1 MPCESRAALRTNTL
15 ASSLRLDL
23 PLTHILRTVC
33 AILLWLNFCAPHGR
47 KKRDGVKHCP
57 LLRPL
62 AKTVQHCVQSRRDCI
77 SQPRVAT
84 RRAGAQRRR
93 RNELPSYLGQT
104 NNNPSTLKGL
114 QPAHPWPHKLAHVKS
129 ETCPERCTHS
139 GLSAKLSRRF
149 LQRQRLNSKFQK
161 QLC

>member
-1 MPCESRAALRTNTL
+1 

-47 KKRDGVKHCP
+47 KKRGGVEHCP

-77 SQPRVAT
+77 SQPRVA
-84 RRAGAQRRR
+84 
-93 RNELPSYLGQT
+93 RNELPSYPATLGQT
-104 NNNPSTLKGL
+104 NNNPINPEGVAARSS
-114 QPAHPWPHKLAHVKS
+114 LA
-129 ETCPERCTHS
+129 P
-139 GLSAKLSRRF
+139 
-149 LQRQRLNSKFQK
+149 
-161 QLC
+161 